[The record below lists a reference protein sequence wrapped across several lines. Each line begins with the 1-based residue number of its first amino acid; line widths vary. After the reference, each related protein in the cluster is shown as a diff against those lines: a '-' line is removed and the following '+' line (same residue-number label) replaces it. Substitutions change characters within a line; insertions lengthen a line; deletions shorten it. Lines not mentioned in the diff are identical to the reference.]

1 MRVGN
6 QGVRSKRLCITKT
19 DAAYSLL
26 DFHLSLVNETES
38 EELAAQALL
47 DLEGSCH
54 ANTTQ
59 STDNAND
66 NENSDIQECNVD
78 TTVVSTAVNTENKCK
93 EVATQ
98 INTKVVCIK
107 KQSIK
112 IRNFTF

>member
-6 QGVRSKRLCITKT
+6 QGVKSKRLCITKT

-26 DFHLSLVNETES
+26 DFHLPLVNETES

-54 ANTTQ
+54 ANTIANTMQ
-59 STDNAND
+59 SADNTID
-66 NENSDIQECNVD
+66 NENSDMQDCNVD
-78 TTVVSTAVNTENKCK
+78 TTVVSTAVDTENKCK

-98 INTKVVCIK
+98 VSTQVVCIK
-107 KQSIK
+107 KTID
-112 IRNFTF
+112 

>member
-1 MRVGN
+1 M
-6 QGVRSKRLCITKT
+6 RSKRLCITKT

-93 EVATQ
+93 KVATQ
-98 INTKVVCIK
+98 INTKVVYIK

-112 IRNFTF
+112 IRSFTF